1 MCVCVCVCIREG
13 TGVCACACVCMCV
26 EEVLGFGELSAYEK
40 VLACV
45 CVRVH
50 VCGRGLGLWRIVLFD
65 SMLGDEMETTR
76 AGIFDTF
83 RACIAMQ
90 PAWRVCSYKTFDRI
104 EGEDGEVEDFSD
116 EV

>member
-1 MCVCVCVCIREG
+1 M
-13 TGVCACACVCMCV
+13 A
-26 EEVLGFGELSAYEK
+26 
-40 VLACV
+40 
-45 CVRVH
+45 VRSSSSS
-50 VCGRGLGLWRIVLFD
+50 LWFDPQKHPDKQVLFD